1 MNAIFMTHL
10 IYFYEVKLNVSIYAN
25 GSQGPRMQSWIV
37 SQWKSKDK
45 QNILE
50 VTILDTTIS

>member
-1 MNAIFMTHL
+1 MTHL
-10 IYFYEVKLNVSIYAN
+10 IYFYKVKLNVGIYAN

-50 VTILDTTIS
+50 VTISDATIS